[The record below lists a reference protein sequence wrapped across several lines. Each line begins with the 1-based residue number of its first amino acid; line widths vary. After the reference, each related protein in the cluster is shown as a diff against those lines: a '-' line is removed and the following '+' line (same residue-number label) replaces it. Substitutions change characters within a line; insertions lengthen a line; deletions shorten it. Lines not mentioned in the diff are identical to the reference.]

1 MLVGTHQGELV
12 LLGVSKRY
20 GYPLVGTP
28 LDDIT
33 EVVRFPSRTLVRRTR
48 VSRRRA
54 SGRVEEYPIDAV
66 TPEDRFQGC
75 LLGLAAGDTVSTALP
90 FENPDTFEPMDDMAD
105 DDMDGRV
112 RLGSYRSWSTEVAL
126 CLAESLIE
134 RDGFDATDQRERY
147 LLCRE
152 EALVSDVDPSGA
164 GQGVLIWLAPVPMY
178 FAGDPVEA
186 IDRSADY
193 SRTIHGAKVVVD
205 ACRYFA
211 SLLVGA
217 LHGVDK
223 DTLLSS
229 GYCPVEGLWARS
241 PFADKIAMVAEG
253 SFKDREPPKI
263 QGAEDVVKS
272 LEAALWAFHNATD
285 FRDGVPLASNLGA
298 GCAGAIYGQ
307 IAGAHYGVE
316 AVPWEW
322 LAQLP
327 KGGLLSTVA
336 DDLYEHALDSLPAR
350 K

>member
-1 MLVGTHQGELV
+1 MFVGTHQGERV

-20 GYPLVGTP
+20 GYPLVGTS
-28 LDDIT
+28 LDDIA
-33 EVVRFPSRTLVRRTR
+33 EVVRFPSRALVRRTR
-48 VSRRRA
+48 VSRLGA

-90 FENPDTFEPMDDMAD
+90 LENPGTFEPMDDMAD

-112 RLGSYRSWSTEVAL
+112 WLGSYRSWSTEVAL

-134 RDGFDATDQRERY
+134 RDGYDATDQMERH

-152 EALVSDVDPSGA
+152 EALASDTDPLAA
-164 GQGVLIWLAPVPMY
+164 GQGSLMWLAPIPMY

-186 IDRSADY
+186 IDRSADC
-193 SRTIHGAKVVVD
+193 SRITHRAKEEVD

-211 SLLVGA
+211 NLLVGA

-241 PFADKIAMVAEG
+241 PFAEKIAMVAEG
-253 SFKDREPPKI
+253 SFKDREPPKV

-285 FRDGVPLASNLGA
+285 FRDGVLLASNLGA
-298 GCAGAIYGQ
+298 SAAGAIYGQ

-316 AVPWEW
+316 AVPREW
-322 LAQLP
+322 RSQLSE
-327 KGGLLSTVA
+327 GGLISTVA
-336 DDLYEHALDSLPAR
+336 DDLYDHALDSLPAR
-350 K
+350 